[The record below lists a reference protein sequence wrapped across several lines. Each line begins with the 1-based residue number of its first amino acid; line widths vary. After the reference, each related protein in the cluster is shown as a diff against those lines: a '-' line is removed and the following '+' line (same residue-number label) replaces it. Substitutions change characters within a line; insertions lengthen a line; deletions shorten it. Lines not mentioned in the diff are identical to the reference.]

1 MTNFSRLRLQGFKSF
16 VDKTELDIGPGL
28 TGIVGP
34 NGCGKS
40 NLVEALSWVMGET
53 SAKRLRGSEMEDV
66 IFSGTSTRPARNSA
80 EVSVVLDNSAR
91 KAPALFNTTDEIE
104 VVRRIERD
112 MGSSYYV
119 NGKPVRARDVQMLF
133 ADMAIGAHSFAI
145 VSQGRIA
152 AVINAKPGERRQIL
166 EESAGVSGLYVR
178 RHEAELRLRAAD
190 ANLARLQDI
199 LASLETQL
207 DSLKRQSRQA
217 TRYKNISNEIR
228 NLETLLA
235 LAEWMMTQEAQAAAM
250 KDLQE
255 SEGLVAERMATV
267 AQLTRTQATQAEDI
281 PPLREKQA
289 ETAAAW
295 QAQNFGLQR
304 LDDEDQRITNQ
315 IEEAKTTLSQISSDR
330 AHETQMTEENAATLA
345 RLDQEEQTLKL
356 QEDTDSEINRLSAD
370 KVAKEEDV
378 GRLQSSYQTTLEQAA
393 NLRASRST
401 LLNQLNQDENRLN
414 SLKIRI
420 ANLEE
425 QIARKKSEQNGAFPI
440 AEIQN
445 EIGTLEQDLSTK
457 QESMDRA
464 RAALDTA
471 QQTLEEE
478 RSRFQNSRE
487 LLSKTQAE
495 INALESVLQADSQAG
510 FRPVLEDVT
519 ADEGFEAALSKAL
532 GDTIM
537 ASTEPDAPV
546 TWSGQTASVTPPSFP
561 VGVAP
566 LTPHIKA
573 PDALRVALGFIGYV
587 EDESAGEA
595 AAASLQP
602 GQSIVSRD
610 GAYWR
615 WDGLRIRAKAMDRNA
630 IRLKNKNRL
639 ADLEALLP
647 EQQRVFE
654 SAQTAQQAAQ
664 EALATARQT
673 QQTSEQDYR
682 AAERTLASRR
692 TDLQRATEK
701 RAATE
706 SEIVK
711 LEESLSLQREDLQ
724 HIGSSVATHRT
735 SLQSFDE
742 ASLERQNAEV
752 EQQRAA
758 LQAAQ
763 DALREAATAL
773 EIFQQDISRRQA
785 RMRAI
790 ADERVNLQNR
800 TIRAKERL
808 RQLEERAEAAQ
819 AKLDELK
826 NRPGEIQ
833 AQRVALL
840 DNLAQL
846 ENAKNDAGDKLAKA
860 ESDLA
865 QTNTA
870 LKEAEN
876 GLMEVREHRAHAQA
890 MLEGAAGSIEVIRQS
905 ILDQFAI
912 TPEELWQQSEMT
924 QEKLQ
929 AEPIDR
935 LRGKRD
941 RLIRER
947 DGMGPVNLRADVEA
961 TEVEQ
966 NLSKLLQ
973 ERNDLTQAI
982 EELRQGIQKLNRE
995 ARERLMQ
1002 AFDTVNGHFQNL
1014 FTRLFGGGHAHLAL
1028 IEADDPLEAG
1038 LEIFAQPPGKSLQS
1052 LSLLS
1057 GGEKTLASTA
1067 LIFAMFLTNPA
1078 PICVLDEID
1087 APLDDANVDRVCSL
1101 LEEIIG
1107 MSHTRFLM
1115 ITHHRLTMAKMNRL
1129 FGVTMSERGVSQ
1141 LVSVDLQQQLDF
1153 LEAAE

>member
-1 MTNFSRLRLQGFKSF
+1 MTHFSRLRLQGFKSF

-53 SAKRLRGSEMEDV
+53 SAKRLRGGEMEDV
-66 IFSGTSTRPARNSA
+66 IFSGTSGRPARNSA
-80 EVSVVLDNSAR
+80 EVSVVLDNTAR

-104 VVRRIERD
+104 VVRRIERG

-145 VSQGRIA
+145 VSQGRIS

-217 TRYKNISNEIR
+217 TRYKNISAEIK

-235 LAEWMMTQEAQAAAM
+235 LAEWMMAQEAQSVAM

-255 SEGLVAERMATV
+255 SESLVAERMATV
-267 AQLTRTQATQAEDI
+267 AQLTRTQTTQSEDI

-304 LDDEDQRITNQ
+304 LDDEEQRITSQ
-315 IEEAKTTLSQISSDR
+315 IDEAKTTLSQIAADR
-330 AHETQMTEENAATLA
+330 VHETQTTEENVAVLA
-345 RLDQEEQTLKL
+345 RLEREERDLKL
-356 QEDTDSEINRLSAD
+356 QADADSEINRLSAD
-370 KVAKEEDV
+370 KATKEEDV
-378 GRLQSSYQTTLEQAA
+378 GRLQTAYQTTLEQAA

-414 SLKIRI
+414 ALKTRI

-425 QIARKKSEQNGAFPI
+425 QVARKKSEQDGAFPI
-440 AEIQN
+440 DDIQGEIASF
-445 EIGTLEQDLSTK
+445 EQDLTAK
-457 QESMDRA
+457 QEQMDRA

-487 LLSKTQAE
+487 QLSKTQAE
-495 INALESVLQADSQAG
+495 IHALESVLQAGSQQG
-510 FRPVLEDVT
+510 FRPVLEDVV

-546 TWSGQTASVTPPSFP
+546 AWSARAAAVFAPAFPS
-561 VGVAP
+561 GVSP

-573 PDALRVALGFIGYV
+573 PDALRTALSFIGYV
-587 EDESAGEA
+587 EDEQIGETA
-595 AAASLQP
+595 ASSLQP

-615 WDGLRIRAKAMDRNA
+615 WDGLRIRAKAMDSNA
-630 IRLKNKNRL
+630 VRLKNKNRL
-639 ADLEALLP
+639 ADLQALLP
-647 EQQRVFE
+647 DQQRVFD
-654 SAQTAQQAAQ
+654 TAQAAQ
-664 EALATARQT
+664 QSAQDALAAARQA
-673 QQTSEQDYR
+673 QQTSEQEYR
-682 AAERTLASRR
+682 TAERTLASRR

-724 HIGSSVATHRT
+724 NVEASVATHRT

-752 EQQRAA
+752 EQHRAA

-763 DALREAATAL
+763 NALREAATSL
-773 EIFQQDISRRQA
+773 EVFQQDISRREA

-808 RQLEERAEAAQ
+808 RQLEERAQAAQ
-819 AKLDELK
+819 EKLEELK

-833 AQRVALL
+833 AQRVNLL

-860 ESDLA
+860 ESDLSH
-865 QTNTA
+865 TNTA

-876 GLMEVREHRAHAQA
+876 GLMEVRERRAHAQA
-890 MLEGAAGSIEVIRQS
+890 MLEGSAGSIEVIRQS
-905 ILDQFAI
+905 VLDQFAI
-912 TPEELWQQSEMT
+912 SPEELWQQSEMT
-924 QEKLQ
+924 QEKLN

-966 NLSKLLQ
+966 NLTKLIQ

-1002 AFDTVNGHFQNL
+1002 AFDTVNAHFQNL

-1101 LEEIIG
+1101 LEEIITL
-1107 MSHTRFLM
+1107 SHTRFLM

-1129 FGVTMSERGVSQ
+1129 FGVTMAERGVSQ
-1141 LVSVDLQQQLDF
+1141 LVSVDLQHQLDF

>member
-1 MTNFSRLRLQGFKSF
+1 
-16 VDKTELDIGPGL
+16 
-28 TGIVGP
+28 
-34 NGCGKS
+34 
-40 NLVEALSWVMGET
+40 
-53 SAKRLRGSEMEDV
+53 
-66 IFSGTSTRPARNSA
+66 
-80 EVSVVLDNSAR
+80 
-91 KAPALFNTTDEIE
+91 
-104 VVRRIERD
+104 
-112 MGSSYYV
+112 
-119 NGKPVRARDVQMLF
+119 MLF
-133 ADMAIGAHSFAI
+133 CRHGDRRAFLCHRLARADFRRYQRQARRTPSNF
-145 VSQGRIA
+145 GRIRW
-152 AVINAKPGERRQIL
+152 GF
-166 EESAGVSGLYVR
+166 GLYVR

-217 TRYKNISNEIR
+217 TRYKNISAEIK

-235 LAEWMMTQEAQAAAM
+235 LAEWMMAQEAQSVAM

-255 SEGLVAERMATV
+255 SESLVAERMATV
-267 AQLTRTQATQAEDI
+267 AQLTRTQTTQSEDI

-304 LDDEDQRITNQ
+304 LDDEEQRITSQ
-315 IEEAKTTLSQISSDR
+315 IDEAKTTLSQIAADR
-330 AHETQMTEENAATLA
+330 VHETQTTEENVAVLA
-345 RLDQEEQTLKL
+345 RLEREERDLKL
-356 QEDTDSEINRLSAD
+356 QADADSEINRLSAD
-370 KVAKEEDV
+370 KATKEEDV
-378 GRLQSSYQTTLEQAA
+378 GRLQTAYQTTLEQAA

-414 SLKIRI
+414 ALKTRI

-425 QIARKKSEQNGAFPI
+425 QVARKKSEQDGAFPI
-440 AEIQN
+440 DDIQGEIASF
-445 EIGTLEQDLSTK
+445 EQDLTAK
-457 QESMDRA
+457 QEQMDRA

-487 LLSKTQAE
+487 QLSKTQAE
-495 INALESVLQADSQAG
+495 IHALESVLQAGSQQG
-510 FRPVLEDVT
+510 FRPVLEDVV

-546 TWSGQTASVTPPSFP
+546 AWSARAAAVFAPAFPS
-561 VGVAP
+561 GVSP

-573 PDALRVALGFIGYV
+573 PDALRTALSFIGYV
-587 EDESAGEA
+587 EDEQIGETA
-595 AAASLQP
+595 ASSLQP

-615 WDGLRIRAKAMDRNA
+615 WDGLRIRAKAMDSNA
-630 IRLKNKNRL
+630 VRLKNKNRL
-639 ADLEALLP
+639 ADLQALLP
-647 EQQRVFE
+647 DQQRVFD
-654 SAQTAQQAAQ
+654 TAQAAQ
-664 EALATARQT
+664 QSAQDALAAARQA
-673 QQTSEQDYR
+673 QQTSEQEYR
-682 AAERTLASRR
+682 TAERTLASRR

-724 HIGSSVATHRT
+724 NVEASVATHRT

-752 EQQRAA
+752 EQHRAA

-763 DALREAATAL
+763 NALREAATSL
-773 EIFQQDISRRQA
+773 EVFQQDISRREA

-808 RQLEERAEAAQ
+808 RQLEERAQAAQ
-819 AKLDELK
+819 EKLEELK

-833 AQRVALL
+833 AQRVNLL

-860 ESDLA
+860 ESDLSH
-865 QTNTA
+865 TNTA

-876 GLMEVREHRAHAQA
+876 GLMEVRERRAHAQA
-890 MLEGAAGSIEVIRQS
+890 MLEGSAGSIEVIRQS
-905 ILDQFAI
+905 VLDQFAI
-912 TPEELWQQSEMT
+912 SPEELWQQSEMT
-924 QEKLQ
+924 QEKLN

-966 NLSKLLQ
+966 NLTKLIQ

-1002 AFDTVNGHFQNL
+1002 AFDTVNAHFQNL

-1087 APLDDANVDRVCSL
+1087 APLGRCQRRSCLFAARRN
-1101 LEEIIG
+1101 
-1107 MSHTRFLM
+1107 
-1115 ITHHRLTMAKMNRL
+1115 HHP
-1129 FGVTMSERGVSQ
+1129 
-1141 LVSVDLQQQLDF
+1141 
-1153 LEAAE
+1153 